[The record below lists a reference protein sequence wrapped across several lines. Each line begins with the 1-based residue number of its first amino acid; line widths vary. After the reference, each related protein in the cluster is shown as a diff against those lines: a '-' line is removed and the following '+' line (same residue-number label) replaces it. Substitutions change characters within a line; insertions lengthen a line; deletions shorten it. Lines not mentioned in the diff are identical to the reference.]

1 MIRSVN
7 VFVPVLQSEAMTERR
22 PIQRKTLAQEM
33 ADTLTEEIVSGQRRP
48 GETLPT
54 EPELATEFQVSRS
67 VVRDATRILAAR
79 GLVTVQHGRGAFVTE
94 SQLDAFSEALLL
106 ALRREGASVW
116 DVEEL
121 FKVVLPEVCA
131 MAAERASGD
140 ELAAAEAALEGYL
153 KTFATVARSTVEERR
168 EVTPAEEERIRSAY
182 GSFLTRLFHAAHNPV
197 FSLLAS
203 PFLAVQ
209 TLREWESPSATAGE
223 LIHLERS
230 ALEPVLGAMKARD
243 PDGVR
248 RLVTAW
254 FDLPDEAVDAMRNT
268 TVGRV
273 AHIPTSLSD
282 FARQRGYT

>member
-1 MIRSVN
+1 MN
-7 VFVPVLQSEAMTERR
+7 EKR

-48 GETLPT
+48 GDALPT
-54 EPELATEFQVSRS
+54 EPELAGEFQVSRS

-131 MAAERASGD
+131 MAADRASAD
-140 ELAAAEAALEGYL
+140 ELSAAETALEGYL
-153 KTFATVARSTVEERR
+153 ETFAAVARSTVEEER
-168 EVTPAEEERIRSAY
+168 TATSAEEDRIRSAY
-182 GSFLTRLFHAAHNPV
+182 GSFLTRVFHASHNPV

-209 TLREWESPSATAGE
+209 TLREWETPSARAEE

-230 ALEPVLGAMKARD
+230 ALEPVLRAMKARD

-254 FDLPDEAVDAMRNT
+254 FDLPEEAISAMRRT

-273 AHIPTSLSD
+273 AHIPTSLTD
-282 FARQRGYT
+282 FARQRG